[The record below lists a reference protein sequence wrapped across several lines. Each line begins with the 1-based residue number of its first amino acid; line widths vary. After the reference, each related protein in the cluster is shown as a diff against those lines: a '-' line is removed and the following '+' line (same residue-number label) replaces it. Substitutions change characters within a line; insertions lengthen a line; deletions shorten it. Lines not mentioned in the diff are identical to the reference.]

1 MGWTTGL
8 SASTMHFR
16 FRIAFRL
23 SCSADSWRW
32 CCEVFL
38 YCAGRLVEF
47 SRTSIQVWPV
57 PNRCL
62 LHRTALC
69 RCLTVRSRIRELRTR
84 LMPRAKS
91 CVIPL
96 LHRLV
101 AYSSSTLCC
110 LLFGFSCLLC
120 TCLSQLPFSLRAHWY
135 RWLGTCASP
144 NPFGPNVPRR
154 AMTAKLT
161 GESNMFVG
169 GVYSFVTHSVRQS
182 YLRKCAGQI
191 LNRTV
196 FFPCPSSTSFLLF
209 PHRPSWF
216 VWGFPALHFSLLIFS
231 LICEQCV
238 GWCTDISCQG
248 QMTRRADDNE
258 LVRTSWWWRA
268 DRRKMWKGK
277 EILWKDFAKYFQ
289 TSFNPSMSTT
299 LTPSYILVL

>member
-8 SASTMHFR
+8 SASTMRFR

-62 LHRTALC
+62 LHRTAPC

-169 GVYSFVTHSVRQS
+169 GCTALSHTACVSHICASAQDRSWIAPSSFPVHLPPPSYSFLTAHLGLYGAFRPFIFH
-182 YLRKCAGQI
+182 CW
-191 LNRTV
+191 
-196 FFPCPSSTSFLLF
+196 SS
-209 PHRPSWF
+209 P
-216 VWGFPALHFSLLIFS
+216 
-231 LICEQCV
+231 
-238 GWCTDISCQG
+238 
-248 QMTRRADDNE
+248 
-258 LVRTSWWWRA
+258 
-268 DRRKMWKGK
+268 
-277 EILWKDFAKYFQ
+277 
-289 TSFNPSMSTT
+289 
-299 LTPSYILVL
+299 